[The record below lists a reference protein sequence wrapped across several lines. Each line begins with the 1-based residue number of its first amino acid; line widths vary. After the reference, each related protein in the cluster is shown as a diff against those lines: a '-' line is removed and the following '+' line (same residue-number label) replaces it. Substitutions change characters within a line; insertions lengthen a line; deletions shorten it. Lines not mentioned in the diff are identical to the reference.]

1 MVIQGKTHERDFS
14 GEFEFS
20 ASRSGGAGGQNV
32 NKVNTKVELRFN
44 IPSSNLLTDAEKDL
58 LLLKLSS
65 KLTSEGTLIV
75 VAQTERSQLLNKE
88 ACIEKFYR
96 MIERTLKPA
105 KPRRATI
112 PPRAA
117 RERRLEVKKLQSEK
131 KSLRKNPD
139 FL

>member
-44 IPSSNLLTDAEKDL
+44 IPSSKLLTDEEKDL
-58 LLLKLSS
+58 LLQKLSS
-65 KLTSEGTLIV
+65 KLTSDGTLIV
-75 VAQTERSQLLNKE
+75 VAQTQRSQLQNKE

-96 MIERTLKPA
+96 IVERALKPA
-105 KPRRATI
+105 KARKATK
-112 PPRAA
+112 PSLAA
-117 RERRLEVKKLQSEK
+117 REKRLESKKLKSEK
-131 KSLRKNPD
+131 KAWRKNTG

>member
-44 IPSSNLLTDAEKDL
+44 IPSSNLLTDEEKDL
-58 LLLKLSS
+58 LLQKLSS
-65 KLTSEGTLIV
+65 KLTSDGTLIV
-75 VAQTERSQLLNKE
+75 VAQTERSQLQNKE

-96 MIERTLKPA
+96 IVERALKPA
-105 KPRRATI
+105 KARKATK
-112 PPRAA
+112 PSRAA
-117 RERRLEVKKLQSEK
+117 REKRLESKKLQSEK
-131 KSLRKNPD
+131 KAWRKNPD

>member
-1 MVIQGKTHERDFS
+1 VVIQGKTHERDFS

-44 IPSSNLLTDAEKDL
+44 IPSSNLLTDEEKDL
-58 LLLKLSS
+58 LLQKLSS
-65 KLTSEGTLIV
+65 KLTSDGTLIV
-75 VAQTERSQLLNKE
+75 VAQTERSQLQNKE

-96 MIERTLKPA
+96 IVERALKPA
-105 KPRRATI
+105 KARKATK
-112 PPRAA
+112 PSRAA
-117 RERRLEVKKLQSEK
+117 REKRLESKKLQSEK
-131 KSLRKNPD
+131 KAWRKNPD